1 MGNNKVSE
9 KAVWEGSISPD
20 NNTPSIAS
28 QMQTQPQM
36 MFCYKCNNVIPSN
49 STFCPYCQIKLFAKC
64 PKCGIKYSSQYPA
77 CHKCGTNREEYIET
91 QKRKKEIIE
100 AEKERLRQEKLEQEA
115 RERAQK
121 EAYLKENA
129 EIRETEEYK
138 NTYCLLSHAVE
149 DYQKKDK
156 YSSFGLLLLFIPV
169 LPMGIVIMVGKL
181 CDPQLMVPP
190 SFLSIFLIALV
201 ICLFMNFIVG
211 TWSDKDEY
219 LKKYILKKNNYDK
232 EMATRAINT
241 VGNKEQYGLSDCC
254 IIAYREKH
262 NLPINYE
269 WHNNDNV
276 K

>member
-91 QKRKKEIIE
+91 QKRNKEIIE
-100 AEKERLRQEKLEQEA
+100 VEKERLRQEKLEQEA
-115 RERAQK
+115 REKAQK

-129 EIRETEEYK
+129 EIMETEEYK
-138 NTYCLLSHAVE
+138 NTYRLLSHAVE
-149 DYQKKDK
+149 DYDKKGK
-156 YSSFGLLLLFIPV
+156 YSAFGIILVFHSGLLGAVSIILETLELLTPLLEISPFIVLFIG
-169 LPMGIVIMVGKL
+169 L
-181 CDPQLMVPP
+181 LM
-190 SFLSIFLIALV
+190 
-201 ICLFMNFIVG
+201 MFIIG
-211 TWSDKDEY
+211 TWSDKDKY
-219 LKKYILKKNNYDK
+219 LKKYILKKDNYDK

-269 WHNNDNV
+269 WHNNDNA